1 VNVSYRIQLNKEF
14 NFSNLISILDYLH
27 DLGVEWL
34 YLSPILQARK
44 GSTHGYDV
52 YDFKKVSE
60 DLGGEEKF
68 LELCKEARKRGMK
81 IIVDIVPNHMALENP
96 YLLDFLRNSNSKY
109 RKFFDFDGDKIVLP
123 ILGEEDLSKL
133 KIVEEKGEKFLD
145 YQGLKLPLI
154 GEGKDIKE
162 LLKKQNYELVYWKRF
177 DKINY
182 RRFFDVNGLIGIR
195 QEDEEVFNE
204 YHEKIFELKDCID
217 GLRVDHIDGLLNPRK
232 YLEMLREKMGND
244 KYIVVEKI
252 LSPKEK
258 LRDWK
263 IDGTTGYDFM
273 RDVNLLFVNSK
284 NEGKFKEIYEDFVG
298 QKVNLEEEKI
308 KAKIDVI
315 NQLFYGDVDRILR
328 KLKELTG
335 REIKKESLVK
345 FLSCLN
351 VYRTYITEDEIE
363 WEDIEEIKECADE
376 SILDL
381 INERKG
387 MMILQQLEDP
397 IMAKGYEDT
406 LFYRYNLL
414 VSLNEVGSD
423 LKFGISCEEFHAR
436 NMERELFWPN
446 TMIDTS
452 THDTKL
458 SEDARSRINA
468 LSNFPEE
475 WRNLIKRW
483 STINEKYKVKGYPIR
498 NDEYRF
504 YQVLLGTWN
513 GYSKEYED
521 RLVNYMIK
529 AIREEKI
536 NTSWLNPNQEYED
549 ATINFVRRVIKDEEF
564 LSSFIPFF
572 KKINKVGS
580 IYSVEQVII
589 KLTSPG
595 LPDIYQGNETLT
607 YLMVDPDNRRKVD
620 FNTLAEMLKEVK
632 SEDPVTLF
640 KNEEFGKLK
649 LYVTWKLLNL
659 RRDRKELFKGY
670 RPIKLNGCGF
680 ERNGL
685 ITLVTFYPFEN
696 FEVKVKGKYI
706 GIIDSSVHE
715 GVIKSR
721 ELPFGVYAKQ

>member
-1 VNVSYRIQLNKEF
+1 MNLSYRVQLNKDF
-14 NFSNLISILDYLH
+14 DFSKLISILDYLQ
-27 DLGVEWL
+27 DLGIEWL

-96 YLLDFLRNSNSKY
+96 YLLDFLKNPHSKY
-109 RKFFDFDGDKIVLP
+109 RKFFDFEGDKIVLP
-123 ILGEEDLSKL
+123 ILGEDSLDKV
-133 KIVEEKGEKFLD
+133 KIVEENGEKFLD
-145 YQGLKLPLI
+145 YQGLRLPLI
-154 GEGKDIKE
+154 GEGKDLKE
-162 LLKKQNYELVYWKRF
+162 LLKKQRYELVYWKKF

-182 RRFFDVNGLIGIR
+182 RRFFDVNGLIGLR
-195 QEDEEVFNE
+195 QEDEEVFKE
-204 YHEKIFELKDCID
+204 YHEKIFELIKKGCID
-217 GLRVDHIDGLLNPRK
+217 GLRVDHIDGLLDPKK
-232 YLEMLREKMGND
+232 YLEMLKNNA
-244 KYIVVEKI
+244 KVYIIVEKI
-252 LSPKEK
+252 LSSNEK
-258 LRDWK
+258 LRNWK

-284 NEGKFKEIYEDFVG
+284 NEEEFKKIYEEFIRGKIDL
-298 QKVNLEEEKI
+298 NEEKI

-315 NQLFYGDVDRILR
+315 NQLFYGDIDRISR
-328 KLKELTG
+328 KIKEITG
-335 REIKKESLVK
+335 KEIKDSLLK
-345 FLSCLN
+345 FLPCLN
-351 VYRTYITEDEIE
+351 VYRTYITENEIE

-376 SILDL
+376 EILEL
-381 INERKG
+381 INERKA

-406 LFYRYNLL
+406 LFYRYNVLL
-414 VSLNEVGSD
+414 SLNEVGSD

-436 NMERELFWPN
+436 NMERELFWHD
-446 TMIDTS
+446 TLIDTS
-452 THDTKL
+452 THDTKF
-458 SEDARSRINA
+458 SEDVRARLNA

-475 WRNLIKRW
+475 WRNAVNKW
-483 STINEKYKVKGYPIR
+483 SKINEKYKTKDFPTR

-536 NTSWLNPNQEYED
+536 NTSWININQDYEN
-549 ATINFVRRVIKDEEF
+549 AVINFVRNVIKDEEF

-572 KKINKVGS
+572 KKINKIGS
-580 IYSVEQVII
+580 IYSIEQTIL

-595 LPDIYQGNETLT
+595 LPNIYQGNETLT

-620 FNTLAEMLKEVK
+620 FDKISKMLKEVK
-632 SEDPVTLF
+632 KEDPIKLF
-640 KNEEFGKLK
+640 EREEFDKLK

-659 RRDRKELFKGY
+659 RKEEKKLFNEYHPLKV
-670 RPIKLNGCGF
+670 NGCGF

-685 ITLVTFYPFEN
+685 ITIVTFYPFED
-696 FEVKVKGKYI
+696 FEIKIKGKFI
-706 GIIDSSVHE
+706 NVIDSSIHE
-715 GVIKSR
+715 EVIRKNK
-721 ELPFGVYAKQ
+721 LPFGVYVKQ